1 VGDQMGR
8 LCAACFLLF
17 GVGHAPTTYP
27 PPTTRPYD
35 APMLSSQFNSIRS
48 PQLEG
53 ENARPHPGAR
63 LDGRCVGQLLSHLT
77 YKGKENS
84 SKQ

>member
-1 VGDQMGR
+1 V
-8 LCAACFLLF
+8 LHVFCFLAW
-17 GVGHAPTTYP
+17 VTHRQHIP